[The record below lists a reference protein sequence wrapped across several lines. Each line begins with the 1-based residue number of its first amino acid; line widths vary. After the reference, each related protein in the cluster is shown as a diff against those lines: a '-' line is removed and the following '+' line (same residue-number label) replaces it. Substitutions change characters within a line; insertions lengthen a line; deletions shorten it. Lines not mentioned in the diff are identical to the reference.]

1 MAKSL
6 SFLSFSS
13 FTFFSH
19 FNKDCQ
25 RWCLF
30 RCQNISKTDRKL
42 WHKPSLMYICLSCRN
57 DALGMFDFVKG
68 LERLTK
74 DSLASYEQLTISVER
89 EKLLLKKG
97 PLDASVHED
106 FSYQR
111 QDLIANA
118 IFLQYTVSTEVA
130 LHSTGNGD
138 CLFNSFSTYLVGD
151 ESRAVELR
159 YRCCIEM

>member
-1 MAKSL
+1 
-6 SFLSFSS
+6 
-13 FTFFSH
+13 
-19 FNKDCQ
+19 
-25 RWCLF
+25 
-30 RCQNISKTDRKL
+30 
-42 WHKPSLMYICLSCRN
+42 MYICLSCRN
-57 DALGMFDFVKG
+57 YALGMFDFVKG

-89 EKLLLKKG
+89 EKLLLKTG

-118 IFLQYTVSTEVA
+118 IVLQYTVSTEVA

-151 ESRAVELR
+151 ESRAVEMR
-159 YRCCIEM
+159 YRCCIEMWQTKTDCCVPNFSELWDPSRQTTIPIALIVPEKVNILLCGI